1 MGKKKEKRKKEEA
14 AALLKNQPKE
24 KKPGRREGKTGHK
37 TEFLQVYFTPTEKQ
51 EFQAFCDSI
60 GVAASVY
67 IRNLINKDRAA
78 LTDNR

>member
-37 TEFLQVYFTPTEKQ
+37 TEFLQVYFSPEDKRD
-51 EFQAFCDSI
+51 FQNFCDSI

-67 IRNLINKDRAA
+67 IRDLIDKDRAA
-78 LTDNR
+78 RSK